1 MQGGH
6 AEGMQ
11 VMLSQF
17 LTPTLKV
24 GVMVIL
30 DL

>member
-6 AEGMQ
+6 AEGMH
-11 VMLSQF
+11 VNVSQI

-24 GVMVIL
+24 GVMGII